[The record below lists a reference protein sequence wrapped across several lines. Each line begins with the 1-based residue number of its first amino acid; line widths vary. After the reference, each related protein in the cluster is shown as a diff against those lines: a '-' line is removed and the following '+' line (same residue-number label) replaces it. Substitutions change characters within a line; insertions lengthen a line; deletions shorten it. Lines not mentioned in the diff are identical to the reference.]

1 MEITTIIGIIIALII
16 MGFGLRMILKKPAD
30 AAPSLDSEL
39 QVNADSQQPI
49 IPRHV
54 RHQLQTEPTQR
65 VEPTLGD
72 ADLAATEP
80 NSKIEPQAMTETQ
93 LTEPNETAQ
102 AKTEAQAVASV
113 DAEPAAKTEVEAK
126 AENPAEQASTE
137 TAQTDASATAATTA
151 VARAAESAPE
161 SASTEQTQA
170 VVDTEKTETVAAE
183 FSLNSQIEKADIR
196 EFEEESSILDAHLH
210 EQQLVD
216 DESALATAES
226 FIALNIFPERRI
238 LSGEKTL
245 KVLLKYGLRFGEM
258 SCFHR
263 YNEDGSKLLFSVLQI
278 TDNGADGFDLETL
291 SNEQVK
297 GLAFFLALPHSDVQN
312 AFDTMISISGLIARE
327 IDGTVY
333 DQNHLELTPQLREHW
348 RHQAIDYRAGQASLA

>member
-54 RHQLQTEPTQR
+54 RHQLQTEPAQR

-72 ADLAATEP
+72 ADLAAVEP

-93 LTEPNETAQ
+93 LTEPGETAQ
-102 AKTEAQAVASV
+102 AKEAQAATSV
-113 DAEPAAKTEVEAK
+113 DAEPAVKTEIEAK
-126 AENPAEQASTE
+126 AENPAEHASTE
-137 TAQTDASATAATTA
+137 TAQTESTAPAGTAA
-151 VARAAESAPE
+151 SAPE

-170 VVDTEKTETVAAE
+170 VVDTGKAETVPAE

>member
-54 RHQLQTEPTQR
+54 RHQLQTEPAQR

-72 ADLAATEP
+72 ADLAAVEP

-93 LTEPNETAQ
+93 LTEPGETAQ
-102 AKTEAQAVASV
+102 AKEAQAATSV

-126 AENPAEQASTE
+126 AENLAEQASTE
-137 TAQTDASATAATTA
+137 TAQTESTAAAATAA
-151 VARAAESAPE
+151 SAPE

-170 VVDTEKTETVAAE
+170 VVDTEKAETVPAE

>member
-54 RHQLQTEPTQR
+54 RHQLQTEPAQR

-72 ADLAATEP
+72 ADLAAAEP
-80 NSKIEPQAMTETQ
+80 NSKLEPQAMTETQ
-93 LTEPNETAQ
+93 LTEPSETVS
-102 AKTEAQAVASV
+102 AKTEAQAATSV

-126 AENPAEQASTE
+126 AENPTEQASTK
-137 TAQTDASATAATTA
+137 TAQTESAAAATTA
-151 VARAAESAPE
+151 VAHVAVSAPE

-170 VVDTEKTETVAAE
+170 VVDTEKTETVPAE

-348 RHQAIDYRAGQASLA
+348 RHQAIDYRAGQASLV

>member
-54 RHQLQTEPTQR
+54 RHQLQTEPAQR

-72 ADLAATEP
+72 ADLAAVEP

-93 LTEPNETAQ
+93 LTEPGETAQ
-102 AKTEAQAVASV
+102 AKEAQAATSV

-126 AENPAEQASTE
+126 AENLAEQASTE
-137 TAQTDASATAATTA
+137 TAQTESAAAAATAA
-151 VARAAESAPE
+151 SAPE
-161 SASTEQTQA
+161 SASTEQTQVA
-170 VVDTEKTETVAAE
+170 VDTEKAETVPAE

>member
-54 RHQLQTEPTQR
+54 RHQLQTEPAQR

-72 ADLAATEP
+72 ADLAAVEP
-80 NSKIEPQAMTETQ
+80 NSKTEPQAMTETQ
-93 LTEPNETAQ
+93 LTEPSETAQ
-102 AKTEAQAVASV
+102 VKTEAQAATSV

-126 AENPAEQASTE
+126 AENLAEQASTE
-137 TAQTDASATAATTA
+137 TAQTESAAAAATAA
-151 VARAAESAPE
+151 SAPE

>member
-54 RHQLQTEPTQR
+54 RHQLQTEPAQR

-72 ADLAATEP
+72 ADLAAVEP
-80 NSKIEPQAMTETQ
+80 NSKTEPQAMTETQ
-93 LTEPNETAQ
+93 LTEPSETAQ
-102 AKTEAQAVASV
+102 VKTEAQAATSV

-126 AENPAEQASTE
+126 AENLAEQASTE
-137 TAQTDASATAATTA
+137 TAQTESAAAAATAA
-151 VARAAESAPE
+151 SAPE
-161 SASTEQTQA
+161 SASTEQTQVA
-170 VVDTEKTETVAAE
+170 VDTEKAETVPAE

>member
-54 RHQLQTEPTQR
+54 RHQLQTEPAQR

-72 ADLAATEP
+72 ADLATAEP
-80 NSKIEPQAMTETQ
+80 NSKLEPQAMTETQ
-93 LTEPNETAQ
+93 LTEPSETVQ
-102 AKTEAQAVASV
+102 VKTEAQAATSV

-126 AENPAEQASTE
+126 AENLAEQASTE
-137 TAQTDASATAATTA
+137 TAQTESAAAAATAA
-151 VARAAESAPE
+151 SAPE

>member
-54 RHQLQTEPTQR
+54 RHQLQTEPAQR

-72 ADLAATEP
+72 ADLAAVEP
-80 NSKIEPQAMTETQ
+80 NSKLEPQAMTETQ
-93 LTEPNETAQ
+93 LTEPSETAQ
-102 AKTEAQAVASV
+102 VKTEAQAATSV

-126 AENPAEQASTE
+126 TENLAEQASTE
-137 TAQTDASATAATTA
+137 TAQTESAAAAATAA
-151 VARAAESAPE
+151 SAPE

-170 VVDTEKTETVAAE
+170 GVDTEKAETVPAE